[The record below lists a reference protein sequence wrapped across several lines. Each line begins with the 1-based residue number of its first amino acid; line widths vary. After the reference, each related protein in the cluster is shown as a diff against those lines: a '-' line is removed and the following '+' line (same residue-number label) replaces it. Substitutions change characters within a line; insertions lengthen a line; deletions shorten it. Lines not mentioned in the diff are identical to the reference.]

1 MHSKYSTYSVGLRL
15 HTPQLWNYRS
25 GLCGVLCD
33 KFFIMGKAVKISYYD
48 WSLSWLTP
56 LMFKGA
62 KRPLKKK
69 DLYALTGLTATSKT
83 LPDAPLSLWRGN
95 SGIITFSFLLNAAA
109 ISSALLQPIYMAR
122 LILYFQ
128 NSEQLSSA
136 SGIQLVAILF
146 GLMVV
151 S

>member
-83 LPDAPLSLWRGN
+83 LPNMPKAMPL
-95 SGIITFSFLLNAAA
+95 TFW
-109 ISSALLQPIYMAR
+109 
-122 LILYFQ
+122 ILKY
-128 NSEQLSSA
+128 LR
-136 SGIQLVAILF
+136 IHILTILKCWIMHLRRQLVLQRI
-146 GLMVV
+146 
-151 S
+151 